1 MNLLQIYEP
10 GQTPVPHS
18 DVVAVGIDLGTTHSV
33 VAVASLSIL
42 SHWERSGASPGE
54 GISISSESS
63 SKPSPHPLPRGEGE
77 ERTVIPEG
85 EEKKVVVEVLH
96 NIHGHALVPSVV
108 YYAPDGSVEVGYSAK
123 ARGDRGEKNVVS
135 SIKRLMG
142 RGSADIKTILDN
154 SQYDIVENNSGM
166 VRIKAGGRELTPVE
180 ISADILRHLKD
191 NAENAIGKEVSKAV
205 ITVPAY
211 FDDSARAA
219 TKDAAK
225 LAGLEVLRLV
235 NEPTA
240 AALAYGL
247 ENGAEGIYAIYDLG
261 GGTFD
266 ISLLKLEKGVFQVLA
281 TGGDAALGG
290 DDFDQA
296 IVAWILGE
304 AFGGEKHKLASEEVG
319 KLLSIAR
326 ESKHKLTRENK
337 TDIVYAGKTIQLSRE
352 DLEDIIYPYVQRTI
366 EACERALEDANLTI
380 AAIKGVVMVGGSTRV
395 PLVQKEVKKF
405 FGKELLTDVNPDE
418 VVAIGAALQ
427 ARGLTEGSD
436 NLLLDV
442 IPLSLGLETMGG
454 ITEKLI
460 YRNTPI
466 PVSVSQ
472 EFTTYQDGQAGL
484 KIHVVQG
491 EREMAMHNRS
501 LANFELTGIPPLP
514 AGIPRINVT
523 FAVDA
528 DGLLTVSAEEKI
540 TGTKQ
545 VVSVK
550 PSYGIEPEQMEKML
564 LESMENAKR
573 DITERLLVEARVE
586 ANRAII
592 ELDSALKQDADILLE
607 GEWRRIERQVA
618 VLRNAIDSDDRDYI
632 DAELQE
638 LGRVAQPFAERRM
651 DRAINSALKGTKV

>member
-10 GQTPVPHS
+10 NQTPLPHS
-18 DVVAVGIDLGTTHSV
+18 NVAAIGIDLGTTHSV
-33 VAVASLSIL
+33 VAVASDGNAEI
-42 SHWERSGASPGE
+42 
-54 GISISSESS
+54 I
-63 SKPSPHPLPRGEGE
+63 
-77 ERTVIPEG
+77 
-85 EEKKVVVEVLH
+85 H

-142 RGSADIKTILDN
+142 RGADDIKKILDN
-154 SQYDIVENNSGM
+154 SPYDIVENNSGM
-166 VRIKAGGRELTPVE
+166 VRLKAGGRELTPVE
-180 ISADILRHLKD
+180 ISADILRHLKA
-191 NAENAIGKEVSKAV
+191 NAEKAIGKEVSKAV

-211 FDDSARAA
+211 FDDAARAA

-247 ENGAEGIYAIYDLG
+247 DKGVEGIYAIYDLG

-266 ISLLKLEKGVFQVLA
+266 ISLLKLEQGVFQVLA
-281 TGGDAALGG
+281 TGGDTTLGG

-296 IVAWILGE
+296 IAAWLLGE
-304 AFGGEKHKLASEEVG
+304 VGNNKLALASEEVG
-319 KLLSIAR
+319 SLVAIAR
-326 ESKHKLTRENK
+326 EAKHKLTSDNK
-337 TDIVYAGKTIQLSRE
+337 IDINYGGKTITLSRADFE
-352 DLEDIIYPYVQRTI
+352 AIIYPYVEKTI
-366 EACERALEDANLTI
+366 SVCEQALEDANLTI
-380 AAIKGVVMVGGSTRV
+380 GDIKGIVMVGGSTRV
-395 PLVQKEVKKF
+395 PLVLKEVKEF
-405 FGKELLTDVNPDE
+405 FNKEPLTDVNPDE

-427 ARGLTEGSD
+427 AQGLTEGSN

-454 ITEKLI
+454 LTEKLI

-466 PVSVSQ
+466 PVSVAQ
-472 EFTTYQDGQAGL
+472 EFTTYQDGQDGM

-491 EREMAMHNRS
+491 EREMAEHNRS
-501 LANFELTGIPPLP
+501 LANFELTGIPQLP
-514 AGIPRINVT
+514 AGIARINVI

-528 DGLLTVSAEEKI
+528 DGLLTVSAEEKT
-540 TGTKQ
+540 TGKKQ
-545 VVSVK
+545 IVNVK

-573 DITERLLVEARVE
+573 DITERLLVEARVD
-586 ANRAII
+586 ANRSII
-592 ELDSALKQDADILLE
+592 ELDSALKQDADLLLE

-618 VLRNAIDSDDRDYI
+618 VLRNAIAGDDRDYI

-638 LGRVAQPFAERRM
+638 LGRIAQPFAERRM
-651 DRAINSALKGTKV
+651 DRAINSALKGVKVEDVVSN

>member
-10 GQTPVPHS
+10 NQTPMPHS
-18 DVVAVGIDLGTTHSV
+18 NVVAIGIDLGTTHSV
-33 VAVASLSIL
+33 VAVASDGNAEI
-42 SHWERSGASPGE
+42 
-54 GISISSESS
+54 I
-63 SKPSPHPLPRGEGE
+63 
-77 ERTVIPEG
+77 
-85 EEKKVVVEVLH
+85 H

-142 RGSADIKTILDN
+142 RGTADIKKILDN
-154 SQYDIVENNSGM
+154 SPYDIVENNLGM

-180 ISADILRHLKD
+180 ISADILKHLKA
-191 NAENAIGKEVSKAV
+191 NAEKAIGKEVSKAV

-211 FDDSARAA
+211 FDDAARTA

-247 ENGAEGIYAIYDLG
+247 DKGVEGIYAIYDLG

-266 ISLLKLEKGVFQVLA
+266 ISLLKLEQGVFQVLA
-281 TGGDAALGG
+281 TGGDTELGG

-296 IVAWILGE
+296 IAAWLLGE
-304 AFGGEKHKLASEEVG
+304 VGNNKLSLASEEVG
-319 KLLSIAR
+319 SLVAVAR
-326 ESKHKLTRENK
+326 EAKHKLTSENK
-337 TDIVYAGKTIQLSRE
+337 VDISYGGKTITLSRDDFE
-352 DLEDIIYPYVQRTI
+352 GIIYPYVEKTI
-366 EACERALEDANLTI
+366 NVCEQALEDANLTI
-380 AAIKGVVMVGGSTRV
+380 GDIKGIVMVGGSTRV
-395 PLVQKEVKKF
+395 PLVLKEVKEF
-405 FGKELLTDVNPDE
+405 FGKEPLTDVNPDE

-427 ARGLTEGSD
+427 AQGLTEGSN

-454 ITEKLI
+454 LTEKLI

-466 PVSVSQ
+466 PVSVAQ
-472 EFTTYQDGQAGL
+472 EFTTYQDGQDGM

-491 EREMAMHNRS
+491 EREMAAHNRS

-514 AGIPRINVT
+514 AGIARVNVT
-523 FAVDA
+523 FVVDA
-528 DGLLTVSAEEKI
+528 DGLLTVSAEEKT
-540 TGTKQ
+540 TGKKQ
-545 VVSVK
+545 IINVK

-564 LESMENAKR
+564 LDSMENAKR
-573 DITERLLVEARVE
+573 DITERLLVEARVD
-586 ANRAII
+586 ANRSIV
-592 ELDSALKQDADILLE
+592 ELDSALKQDGDLLLE
-607 GEWRRIERQVA
+607 GEWRKIERQVA
-618 VLRNAIDSDDRDYI
+618 VLRNAIAGDDRDYI
-632 DAELQE
+632 DVELQE
-638 LGRVAQPFAERRM
+638 LGRIAQPFAERRM
-651 DRAINSALKGTKV
+651 DRAINSALKGVKVEDVVSN

>member
-10 GQTPVPHS
+10 NQTPLPHS
-18 DVVAVGIDLGTTHSV
+18 DLAAIGIDLGTTHSV
-33 VAVASLSIL
+33 VALASD
-42 SHWERSGASPGE
+42 GKA
-54 GISISSESS
+54 
-63 SKPSPHPLPRGEGE
+63 
-77 ERTVIPEG
+77 
-85 EEKKVVVEVLH
+85 EVLH

-108 YYAPDGSVEVGYSAK
+108 YYAPDGSVEIGYSAK
-123 ARGDRGEKNVVS
+123 ARADRGEKNVIS

-142 RGSADIKTILDN
+142 RGAADIKKILDN
-154 SQYDIVENNSGM
+154 SPYDIVENNTGM
-166 VRIKAGGRELTPVE
+166 VRLKAGGRELTPVE
-180 ISADILRHLKD
+180 ISADILKYLKA
-191 NAENAIGKEVSKAV
+191 NAENAIGKEVTKAV

-247 ENGAEGIYAIYDLG
+247 ENSVEGIYAIYDLG

-266 ISLLKLEKGVFQVLA
+266 ISLLKLEQGVFQVLA
-281 TGGDAALGG
+281 TGGDTSLGG

-296 IVAWILGE
+296 VAAWILGE
-304 AFGGEKHKLASEEVG
+304 THNSKLALASEEVG
-319 KLLSIAR
+319 ALVAVAR
-326 ESKHKLTRENK
+326 EAKHKLTGENK
-337 TDIVYAGKTIQLSRE
+337 VDINYAGKVIVLAR
-352 DLEDIIYPYVQRTI
+352 DDFEDIIYPYVERTI
-366 EACERALEDANLTI
+366 AVCEQALLDSNLTI
-380 AAIKGVVMVGGSTRV
+380 SDIKGIVMVGGSTRV
-395 PLVQKEVKKF
+395 PLVLEEVKKF
-405 FGKELLTDVNPDE
+405 FNKAPLTDVNPDE

-427 ARGLTEGSD
+427 AQGLTEGSN

-454 ITEKLI
+454 LTEKLI

-466 PVSVSQ
+466 PVSVAQ
-472 EFTTYQDGQAGL
+472 EFTTYQDGQDGM

-491 EREMAMHNRS
+491 EREMVSDNRS

-514 AGIPRINVT
+514 AGIARINVT
-523 FAVDA
+523 FSLDA
-528 DGLLTVSAEEKI
+528 DGLLTVSAEEKT
-540 TGTKQ
+540 TGKKQ
-545 VVSVK
+545 IINVK

-564 LESMENAKR
+564 LDSMENAKR
-573 DITERLLVEARVE
+573 DITQRLLVEAKVD
-586 ANRAII
+586 ANRSII
-592 ELDSALKQDADILLE
+592 ELDSALKQDADLLLE

-618 VLRNAIDSDDRDYI
+618 VLRNAVDGDDRDYI

-638 LGRVAQPFAERRM
+638 LGRIAQDFAERRM
-651 DRAINSALKGTKV
+651 DRAINSALKGVKIGDVNT

>member
-1 MNLLQIYEP
+1 MSLIQIYEP
-10 GQTPVPHS
+10 GQTPIPHS
-18 DVVAVGIDLGTTHSV
+18 DVAAVGIDLGTTHSV
-33 VAVASLSIL
+33 VAVAGDGNAEI
-42 SHWERSGASPGE
+42 
-54 GISISSESS
+54 I
-63 SKPSPHPLPRGEGE
+63 
-77 ERTVIPEG
+77 
-85 EEKKVVVEVLH
+85 H

-123 ARGDRGEKNVVS
+123 ARADRGERNVIS

-142 RGSADIKTILDN
+142 RGVSDIKKILDN
-154 SQYDIVENNSGM
+154 SPYDVVENNSGM
-166 VRIKAGGRELTPVE
+166 VRIRAGGRELTPVE
-180 ISADILRHLKD
+180 ISADILKHLKA
-191 NAENAIGKEVSKAV
+191 NAEKAIGKEVTKAV

-211 FDDSARAA
+211 FDDAARTA

-247 ENGAEGIYAIYDLG
+247 DNGVEGIYAIYDLG

-266 ISLLKLEKGVFQVLA
+266 ISLLKLEQGVFQVLA
-281 TGGDAALGG
+281 TGGDTALGG

-296 IVAWILGE
+296 VAAWILGE
-304 AFGGEKHKLASEEVG
+304 VKNTKSLASEEVG
-319 KLLSIAR
+319 VLVAVAR
-326 ESKHKLTRENK
+326 EAKHKLTDENK
-337 TDIVYAGKTIQLSRE
+337 VDINYGGKTVYLSRA
-352 DLEDIIYPYVQRTI
+352 DFEDIIYPYVEKTI
-366 EACERALEDANLTI
+366 KVCEQALEDANLTI
-380 AAIKGVVMVGGSTRV
+380 SDIKGIVMVGGSTRV
-395 PLVQKEVKKF
+395 PLVFKEVQKF
-405 FGKELLTDVNPDE
+405 FNKEPLTDVNPDE

-427 ARGLTEGSD
+427 AQGLTEGSN

-466 PVSVSQ
+466 PVSVAQ
-472 EFTTYQDGQAGL
+472 EFTTYQDGQDGM

-491 EREMAMHNRS
+491 EREMVSDNRS
-501 LANFELTGIPPLP
+501 LANFELTGIPQLP
-514 AGIPRINVT
+514 AGIARINVT

-528 DGLLTVSAEEKI
+528 DGLLTVSAEEKT
-540 TGTKQ
+540 TGKKQ
-545 VVSVK
+545 IINVK

-573 DITERLLVEARVE
+573 DITERLLIEARVD
-586 ANRAII
+586 ANRSII
-592 ELDSALKQDADILLE
+592 ELNSALKQDADLLLE

-618 VLRNAIDSDDRDYI
+618 VLRNAIDGEDRDYI

-638 LGRVAQPFAERRM
+638 LGRIAQPFAERRM

>member
-1 MNLLQIYEP
+1 MKKDKISMNLIQIYEP

-18 DVVAVGIDLGTTHSV
+18 DIAAVGIDLGTTHSV
-33 VAVASLSIL
+33 VAIA
-42 SHWERSGASPGE
+42 GDGKA
-54 GISISSESS
+54 
-63 SKPSPHPLPRGEGE
+63 
-77 ERTVIPEG
+77 
-85 EEKKVVVEVLH
+85 EVLH
-96 NIHGHALVPSVV
+96 NIHGHALVPSVI

-154 SQYDIVENNSGM
+154 SQYEIVENKSGM

-180 ISADILRHLKD
+180 ISADILRHLKA

-211 FDDSARAA
+211 FDDAARAA

-247 ENGAEGIYAIYDLG
+247 ENGVEGIYAIYDLG

-281 TGGDAALGG
+281 TGGDVALGG

-304 AFGGEKHKLASEEVG
+304 TFGGEKHRLASEEIG

-326 ESKHKLTRENK
+326 ESKHKLTSENK
-337 TDIVYAGKTIQLSRE
+337 TDIVYAGKTIELSRE
-352 DLEDIIYPYVQRTI
+352 DLEDIIYPYVERTI

-395 PLVQKEVKKF
+395 PLVQKEVRKF
-405 FGKELLTDVNPDE
+405 FNKELLTDVNPDE

-466 PVSVSQ
+466 PVSMAQ
-472 EFTTYQDGQAGL
+472 EFTTYQDGQTGL

-491 EREMAMHNRS
+491 EREMAEHNRS

-514 AGIPRINVT
+514 AGIARINVT

-528 DGLLTVSAEEKI
+528 DGLLTVSAEEKT
-540 TGTKQ
+540 TGIKQ

-592 ELDSALKQDADILLE
+592 ELDSALKQDGDLLLE

-618 VLRNAIDSDDRDYI
+618 VLRNAIADDDRDYI

-638 LGRVAQPFAERRM
+638 LGRIAQSFAERRM
-651 DRAINSALKGTKV
+651 DRAINSALKGTKI